1 MNGATE
7 VQEPEVQQPQTSPS
21 TPAVVSPLPLFATSL
36 LEYGGGDK
44 TRRRGATMIS
54 FIIQCLLIGVAL
66 IVPLMFTD
74 ALPQAQLLTLLV
86 APPPPPPPPPPAA
99 AEVKVVRQIQTD
111 LLNGGQLRTPT
122 RIPQKVEMIKEEEAP
137 PPVAAGGVIGGVP
150 GGVPG
155 GQLGGVIGGI
165 ISSASSLKAVPK
177 LVAPTPQ
184 RVRISQGVTQGLLV
198 HRVEPT
204 YPQIARTARIQGTVV
219 LNAVIAKDGEI
230 QNLSVVSGHP
240 MLAPAALDAV
250 KQWRYRPYLL
260 NNEPVEVETT
270 ITVTFQLSS

>member
-7 VQEPEVQQPQTSPS
+7 VQEPEVQKPQATPS
-21 TPAVVSPLPLFATSL
+21 TPAVIAPLPLFATSL
-36 LEYGGGDK
+36 LDYGGGEK
-44 TRRRGATMIS
+44 ARRRGATMIS
-54 FIIQCLLIGVAL
+54 FIIQCVLIGIGL
-66 IVPLMFTD
+66 IVPLMFTQ
-74 ALPQAQLLTLLV
+74 ALPQAQLLTLLI

-99 AEVKVVRQIQTD
+99 AIVKVVKQMQTD
-111 LLNGGQLRTPT
+111 LMNGGQLRTPT
-122 RIPQKVEMIKEEEAP
+122 RIPQKVEMIKEEDTP
-137 PPVAAGGVIGGVP
+137 PPVTTGGVIGGVP

-165 ISSASSLKAVPK
+165 ISATSSLKSVPK

-198 HRVEPT
+198 HRVEPV

-219 LNAVIAKDGEI
+219 LNAIIARNGEI
-230 QNLSVVSGHP
+230 QNLAVVSGHP
-240 MLAPAALDAV
+240 MLAPAAMDAV